1 MPMNDRE
8 LDRIFA
14 AIRDETAH
22 PTADLKAR
30 MMADARSMARAPTVV
45 MQARRQ
51 FASGWLDR
59 IADAFGGRMSVG
71 GLTACLAIGILFGA
85 APEGFLTFLPAAG
98 DEPISLSL
106 SLGDTLFA
114 ELPQ

>member
-14 AIRDETAH
+14 AIREETAH

-30 MMADARSMARAPTVV
+30 MMADARSMARTTAVV
-45 MQARRQ
+45 VQARRQ
-51 FASGWLDR
+51 FALGWLDR
-59 IADAFGGRMSVG
+59 IADALGGWMSVG
-71 GLTACLAIGILFGA
+71 GLTACLALGITFGA
-85 APEGFLTFLPAAG
+85 APEGLRTFLPAAG